1 MKLHSLTLQTHSNGR
16 GCAHFLETAISSFL
30 GFFVFKK
37 GGGGS
42 DLIKEVARSLIFG
55 QM

>member
-16 GCAHFLETAISSFL
+16 GCARFLETAISSFW
-30 GFFVFKK
+30 GFFFLK
-37 GGGGS
+37 GGGGGY
-42 DLIKEVARSLIFG
+42 LIKEVARSLIFG

>member
-16 GCAHFLETAISSFL
+16 GCAHFLETAISSFW

-37 GGGGS
+37 GGGS
-42 DLIKEVARSLIFG
+42 YLIKEVARSLIFG